1 MKVLIDTNVLIDFIL
16 TREPYADDAENILT
30 FCKNKKI
37 TNYITSHSIMNIFY
51 ILRKEYTLEDRRSIL
66 LNLCKI
72 LDVIGIDSN
81 KIENALKNEKFSD
94 MEDCLQSECADSSN
108 SDYIITRNIKDFR
121 ESKVP
126 AIEPDKFLQK
136 IK

>member
-16 TREPYADDAENILT
+16 IRKPYATDAEKILLL
-30 FCKNKKI
+30 CKNKKI
-37 TNYITSHSIMNIFY
+37 TGCIASHSIMNIFY
-51 ILRKEYTLEDRRSIL
+51 ILRKEYTPKERRTIL

-72 LDVIGIDSN
+72 LEVIGIDSD

-94 MEDCLQSECADSSN
+94 MEDCLQAECAINSN
-108 SDYIITRNIKDFR
+108 SNYIITRNTKDFK
-121 ESKVP
+121 ESNIL
-126 AIEPDKFLQK
+126 AIEPSEFLQK